1 MRRNEAVFASKPT
14 RLTMNHRITL
24 WIAATEVVLT
34 FLVGDVAAV
43 ACAANWLS
51 MPQLAA
57 WVLSYLLIAFGVLF
71 TAYSMEF
78 PSAATTEKLRER
90 LVETAASANCEIRQS
105 RSLSSTALEGRQ
117 RQEHK

>member
-1 MRRNEAVFASKPT
+1 M
-14 RLTMNHRITL
+14 TMNHRITL
-24 WIAATEVVLT
+24 SIAVTEVVLT
-34 FLVGDVAAV
+34 FMVGDAADV

-51 MPQLAA
+51 LPQLAA

-78 PSAATTEKLRER
+78 PSAATTEKLHES
-90 LVETAASANCEIRQS
+90 LAETVASVNCVIRQS
-105 RSLSSTALEGRQ
+105 RSLSSTALEERQ